1 MIIGLKKFLY
11 ELDQTD
17 PGSEFFDE
25 EKSSIGRK
33 ISTVKFILICLLLF
47 SEMVFRIV
55 IEDLFLLVND

>member
-33 ISTVKFILICLLLF
+33 ISTVKIYFDLLIAF
-47 SEMVFRIV
+47 
-55 IEDLFLLVND
+55 